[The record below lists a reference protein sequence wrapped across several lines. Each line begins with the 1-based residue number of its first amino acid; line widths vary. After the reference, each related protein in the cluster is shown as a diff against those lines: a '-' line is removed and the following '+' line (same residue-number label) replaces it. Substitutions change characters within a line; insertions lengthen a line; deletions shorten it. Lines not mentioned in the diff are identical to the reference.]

1 MDGPSRPS
9 DRPNN
14 APNSPPTKRTGRIVC
29 QRIFKP
35 HITTPL
41 VCGMPLPPAIGSLPT
56 IHAIASAAA
65 TAATAHGAISHGVSR
80 IRAYIQRDASVP
92 YSMPRRYTTTSNPET
107 RPMTMPAAAIFHFK
121 WSNRGISR
129 RISCAASLPV
139 KPGNSLQTVVADGQS
154 ISELIW
160 MMWSRCGP
168 VPITEMRQ
176 PDSSSRRLT

>member
-1 MDGPSRPS
+1 
-9 DRPNN
+9 
-14 APNSPPTKRTGRIVC
+14 
-29 QRIFKP
+29 
-35 HITTPL
+35 
-41 VCGMPLPPAIGSLPT
+41 
-56 IHAIASAAA
+56 
-65 TAATAHGAISHGVSR
+65 
-80 IRAYIQRDASVP
+80 
-92 YSMPRRYTTTSNPET
+92 
-107 RPMTMPAAAIFHFK
+107 MTMPAAAIFHFK